1 MTPRE
6 QRHYDALQS
15 MILTIAAMQ
24 RFHEYYISYRLKAE
38 IDTLLTALRS
48 DLEHI
53 HVEAMRAE
61 QKRQEGA

>member
-6 QRHYDALQS
+6 QRQYDALQS

-24 RFHEYYISYRLKAE
+24 RFHEYYLSFRLRAE
-38 IDTLLTALRS
+38 VDKLLTALRS

-53 HVEAMRAE
+53 QVEAAE
-61 QKRQEGA
+61 RKRQEGA